1 MCLFKTKCSHQ
12 VYYGSKESA
21 AAGAVGS
28 AYEIREWLSSLLNDL
43 ASVFRQELLEN
54 MKAQENKQKEQRQQ
68 HGSWATA
75 ESIAEDL
82 ILTYPQW
89 FGVVFLK

>member
-1 MCLFKTKCSHQ
+1 MVHILPSLALKS
-12 VYYGSKESA
+12 
-21 AAGAVGS
+21 
-28 AYEIREWLSSLLNDL
+28 RPLSRPQGTPFLLSDL
-43 ASVFRQELLEN
+43 LRSRASVFRQELLEK